1 MKLASLV
8 PQNLPCLLV
17 ARLHEE
23 IILKSMS
30 QTKEKCDSHN
40 LSRSYLWRCRGIPRV
55 HRHYFCL
62 EPTVRKDTWMSTIF
76 ATVMVILFEN
86 SNLKITWSQLC
97 SKFLLTNYEPY
108 RKQHYE
114 RYPSWIIYGH
124 ESTYV
129 LNISSRL
136 WQTPWSKN
144 QWKYL
149 EKISCTKI
157 QTCTLKNIAP
167 K

>member
-40 LSRSYLWRCRGIPRV
+40 LSRSYLWRCHGIPRV
-55 HRHYFCL
+55 RRHYFCL
-62 EPTVRKDTWMSTIF
+62 EPTVRKDTWMSTIS
-76 ATVMVILFEN
+76 ATVMVIYSKIAFWKLLDHSYVQSSFSRVTSHIEN
-86 SNLKITWSQLC
+86 NIMKD
-97 SKFLLTNYEPY
+97 N
-108 RKQHYE
+108 
-114 RYPSWIIYGH
+114 PSWIIYGH

-136 WQTPWSKN
+136 WQTTWSKN
-144 QWKYL
+144 HWSTWKR
-149 EKISCTKI
+149 
-157 QTCTLKNIAP
+157 
-167 K
+167 